1 MAVDKESKNN
11 LGRVNRSRTEVRFAN
26 EEHRLLVAEAA
37 RKNGL
42 SMNAWIVMTTLA
54 AARREVGKA

>member
-1 MAVDKESKNN
+1 
-11 LGRVNRSRTEVRFAN
+11 
-26 EEHRLLVAEAA
+26 LVAEAA